1 MLILE
6 KETFKVTDLGL
17 YFKKL
22 EKKMSKL
29 NPPKDLLLQNK

>member
-1 MLILE
+1 MLILG

-22 EKKMSKL
+22 EKDEQIK
-29 NPPKDLLLQNK
+29 PPKDLLLQNK